1 MTRWQTGFLIF
12 RHRRPTH
19 MQSRLS
25 FLSSDP
31 PIHDSTRQVFPSDS
45 TIAPDCW
52 NMSRTSPSRIQLR
65 LFFTATPQEEHA
77 HPSSRAFLTHP
88 SPLHPLC
95 HTHKEISDCTA
106 FPLSPLGIHVLLIYT
121 SKRCSQLL
129 RNIPNSLAQTRRKC
143 NWHTRHGAL
152 TGPRA
157 LVCFGVSSMIF
168 FGGGISFR
176 SVVPIHQT
184 NLIMSKDKKEICQS
198 RHD

>member
-1 MTRWQTGFLIF
+1 
-12 RHRRPTH
+12 
-19 MQSRLS
+19 
-25 FLSSDP
+25 
-31 PIHDSTRQVFPSDS
+31 
-45 TIAPDCW
+45 
-52 NMSRTSPSRIQLR
+52 MSRTSPSRIQLR

-106 FPLSPLGIHVLLIYT
+106 FPLLPLGIHVLLIYT

-129 RNIPNSLAQTRRKC
+129 LNIPNSLAQTRRKC

-152 TGPRA
+152 TWPRA

-168 FGGGISFR
+168 FFFLGGAHQFQICRSYSPDKPHYEQGQKGDLSVTTRLNGIFKR
-176 SVVPIHQT
+176 YPQRQRKQFMRAHT
-184 NLIMSKDKKEICQS
+184 
-198 RHD
+198 